1 MTQTHMIGDRDD
13 THKLSAAA
21 LARLAAHDRATAH
34 LRDPDQHVTR
44 DRPAPA

>member
-1 MTQTHMIGDRDD
+1 MTQTQMTGDRDD

-34 LRDPDQHVTR
+34 LRETDRDVTR